1 MTPKVSNS
9 TFAALFSVT
18 FFVTF
23 SFTMTLMG
31 SVYIVSD
38 LGGSTDIAIY
48 TICFFGLGNI
58 LGIPL
63 ARSLSHK
70 YGTVKLLY
78 ICLHLFALSSLFA
91 GLSTN
96 FFEFLTLRLV
106 QGLVSGPFY
115 VLTNQLFAGLTSEE
129 RKPLFTTILL
139 TIYANVPILGA
150 CWGGWLAYDFSW
162 RAPFFINAVFIFIL
176 AWLIQRAL
184 HNYQPE
190 IEAHKFDGIGYF
202 FFTLAVFC
210 LGFVVITGQEFDWL
224 RSPMIVTFILL
235 GTGSLIYFLLWSRY
249 HPYPIFDLTLFD
261 EPLFAFGMINLVLL
275 FSSYFGIVVLLALWL
290 SIDVNYTPLWIGLLL
305 GIMVVAGILPSILLG
320 RKLGKIDARIPLAI
334 ALICLAISCFH
345 TTWFNQYIDFER
357 IALSRILAGFGLA
370 LFLPPIFRLC
380 FHSFAEEKLIRV
392 MELFQ
397 IGRVLASVGGGAL
410 YVILWHRRKVFYHDR
425 YGSDLT
431 PFSEKTAQFF
441 SDIKTFH
448 ISGQAADAQL
458 DVFLGNQATAFA
470 LDDCFLLMG
479 WILIGLLVFLF
490 STLFWKGKT
499 FAPENRT
506 G

>member
-1 MTPKVSNS
+1 MTPKVPNS
-9 TFAALFSVT
+9 TFVALFSILFIT
-18 FFVTF
+18 TF
-23 SFTMTLMG
+23 SFTLTLMG

-63 ARSLSHK
+63 GRSLSHK

-78 ICLHLFALSSLFA
+78 ICLHLFALSSLLA
-91 GLSTN
+91 GVSTDY
-96 FFEFLTLRLV
+96 FEFLIFRLI
-106 QGLVSGPFY
+106 QGIVSGPFY
-115 VLTNQLFAGLTSEE
+115 VLTGQLFAGLTPKEQ
-129 RKPLFTTILL
+129 KPLFTTILL
-139 TIYANVPILGA
+139 TIYTNVPILGA
-150 CWGGWLAYDFSW
+150 CWGGWFAYDFQW
-162 RAPFFINAVFIFIL
+162 RVPFFINAAIIFFL
-176 AWLIQRAL
+176 AWVIQRAL
-184 HNYQPE
+184 HDYQPE
-190 IEAHKFDGIGYF
+190 IEAHKFDGIGYLF
-202 FFTLAVFC
+202 YALAVFC
-210 LGFVVITGQEFDWL
+210 LGFVIITGQELDWL
-224 RSPMIVTFILL
+224 RSSLIVTFILL
-235 GTGSLIYFLLWSRY
+235 GIGSLIYFLLWSRY
-249 HPYPIFDLTLFD
+249 HPYPLFNLPLLR
-261 EPLFAFGMINLVLL
+261 EPLFAFGMINLVLIC
-275 FSSYFGIVVLLALWL
+275 SSYFGIVVLLALWL
-290 SIDVNYTPLWIGLLL
+290 SIDVNYTPLWIGVLLS
-305 GIMVVAGILPSILLG
+305 IMVVAGILPSILLG

-357 IALSRILAGFGLA
+357 IAFSRILAGFGLA

-380 FHSFAEEKLIRV
+380 FHSFAEEKLIHV

-397 IGRVLASVGGGAL
+397 VGRLLAFVGGGSL

-431 PFSEKTAQFF
+431 PFSEKTTQFF

-458 DVFLGNQATAFA
+458 DVFLGIQSTAFA
-470 LDDCFLLMG
+470 LDDCFVLMG
-479 WILIGLLVFLF
+479 WILTGLLVILL